1 MPRKENRPAIVVF
14 SDKFSS
20 LFTESR
26 LRCDWILTEIF
37 VHWLHVGKTIREI
50 QFA

>member
-37 VHWLHVGKTIREI
+37 VH
-50 QFA
+50 